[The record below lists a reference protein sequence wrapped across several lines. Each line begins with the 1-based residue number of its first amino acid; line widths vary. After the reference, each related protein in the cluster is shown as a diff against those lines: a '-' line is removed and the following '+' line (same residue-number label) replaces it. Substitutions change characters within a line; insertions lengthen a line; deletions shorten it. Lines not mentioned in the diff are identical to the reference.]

1 MKRTMIPCSLALVA
15 GGAMAL
21 SGFADYDVLLNIEG
35 GSRVER
41 YSVSADGTTWTKGA
55 NFLASSTPMNF
66 AAPGDGYVY
75 VPNGTTIDRYT
86 KGGVKVDTWKS
97 DLSGKVRIF
106 LSPDHVWFYIA
117 NNWNSS
123 ENVARYR
130 VSDPSIGG
138 FLSLNDA
145 AHGSL
150 NGTNNRD
157 ITFGRDGVMYLGCR
171 GNNITDP
178 TAANYGVNDMGRGVF
193 AYDVT
198 VSGAPLLKRYPL
210 DGNKSGVGVFI
221 DDDRDRLIANDTKFR
236 YFKLGYITQYQDA
249 KTSPGGT
256 AFYTFNLGGMKFFGD
271 YNGKVHRYNPDND
284 TYSTVALN
292 SSNVAAI
299 SDITDANSGSQ
310 LPYITG
316 VWYMN
321 ESTGTKVIN
330 GANPGVMDME
340 TSGEAKLGF
349 RGAARHGL
357 RLRTGGLATIKNS
370 SALVPATGDFTIGLW
385 VKSASGT
392 VAFSNGATTLG
403 LDAEG
408 KPTLTAGG
416 VTIAGATALR
426 SAWHALMACREGGTL
441 RLYVDNVEVAS
452 GALDAAT
459 ALGGSANWTLQAT
472 AALVDEL
479 RVYPKILTASD
490 RALLDGLVRP
500 EAQKAIYA
508 YDDTTAKK
516 LGSIVTHR
524 DPVLGD
530 VASPSAVAVG
540 STAYVAVV
548 DRVYASADGGVTWS
562 EKGSTGLDAV
572 SLFADAGALYA
583 VGLDGDGNLALGTTA
598 NGGATWA
605 TAKIGGGLSVPT
617 LRPTQPVVANGRV
630 WLGAVSADAK
640 SVYAVSFAFAGG
652 VASDPKCA
660 TATAVCANALSAV
673 ACAVDA
679 AGTVRMYA
687 SNCRP
692 TANDGEY
699 LVMMSA
705 SSASSVSYSRVLV
718 FPGAS
723 KPVAIAY
730 DAQTKRYW
738 LVAAAWHMNDR
749 VKDVFPQLR
758 APTLALYSSAD
769 LDDWYG
775 HGDLTDLSVPAQF
788 SAPSLTIVG
797 DDLVIAAQ
805 TNVDDG
811 LSVARRDADA
821 FNQVLAV
828 RVANF
833 RRFWTPRIAQKT
845 YHPRELLVCEETDKL
860 LTRSY
865 REDATG
871 DWLPS
876 GILVDGRDE
885 FLKDDG
891 VTKVKPD
898 KMVTVRSWNDRVFVS
913 ESSKNAGV
921 FEFKKTGEFVRYYP
935 LPANPDGMCVS
946 ADGSKIYATHWWGTK
961 LYTID
966 RASNVCTT
974 KDFGSSVLSVP
985 RGVADLGD
993 GRIVI
998 SSRGNQSLVIYDTV
1012 HDAHEHVT
1020 GKFGTSGNGPQEIF
1034 YDPTNGRL
1042 YLTSNSAGSGYYDI
1056 ASGTYTKLSGSAY
1069 HGFARYDDN
1078 TIVGALYGTPDKLA
1092 TDAGSMDVFSE
1103 SATSLTSPG
1112 FRVMRYG
1119 GLVNRCWTIENPK
1132 PVLGLSVI
1140 VR

>member
-1 MKRTMIPCSLALVA
+1 MKLSVIRNFLGLVS
-15 GGAMAL
+15 GVLMAL
-21 SGFADYDVLLNIEG
+21 SGFADYDVLLNIEN
-35 GSRVER
+35 GSRIER
-41 YSVSADGTTWTKGA
+41 YSVSADGTTWTKGE
-55 NFLASSTPMNF
+55 NFLASSTPLNF

-75 VPNGTTIDRYT
+75 VPNATTIDRYT
-86 KGGVKVDTWKS
+86 TSGVKVDTWKS
-97 DLSGKVRIF
+97 GLNGKVRIY

-117 NNWNSS
+117 NNWNAS

-130 VSDPSIGG
+130 VSDTNIGG
-138 FLSLNDA
+138 FLSLNNA
-145 AHGSL
+145 AHGSI
-150 NGTNNRD
+150 NGANSRD
-157 ITFGRDGVMYLGCR
+157 ITFGRDGVLYLGCR
-171 GNNITDP
+171 GNNITDE
-178 TAANYGVNDMGRGVF
+178 TAPNYGVNDMGRGVL

-198 VSGAPLLKRYPL
+198 VAGSPLLCRYPL
-210 DGNKSGVGVFI
+210 DGNKTGVGVFI
-221 DDDRDRLIANDTKFR
+221 DDDRDRLIANDTRFR
-236 YFKLGYITQYQDA
+236 YFKLGNVTQYQESKA
-249 KTSPGGT
+249 SPGGT

-271 YNGKVHRYNPDND
+271 YSGKVHRYNPAND
-284 TYSTVALN
+284 TYTTVPLGL

-299 SDITDANSGSQ
+299 SDITDVDSGSQ
-310 LPYITG
+310 LPYVTG

-321 ESTGTKVIN
+321 ETSGTVLMN
-330 GANPGVMDME
+330 GANPGEMDME
-340 TSGEAKLGF
+340 TSGEAMPGF
-349 RGAARHGL
+349 RGAARYGL

-441 RLYVDNVEVAS
+441 RLYVDNAEVAS

-459 ALGGSANWTLQAT
+459 ALDGSANWTLQAT

-479 RVYPKILTASD
+479 RVYPKILTAAD
-490 RALLDGLVRP
+490 RTLLDGLVRP

-516 LGSIVTHR
+516 LGAVVTHR

-540 STAYVAVV
+540 STAYVAVA
-548 DRVYASADGGVTWS
+548 DKVYASTDGGVTWS
-562 EKGSTGLDAV
+562 EKGSTGLDDV
-572 SLFADAGALYA
+572 SLFADGGSLYA
-583 VGLDGDGNLALGTTA
+583 VGLGGGGNLTLGTTS
-598 NGGATWA
+598 NGGATW
-605 TAKIGGGLSVPT
+605 TTSTIGGGLSVPT
-617 LRPTQPVVANGRV
+617 LRPSQPVVANGRV
-630 WLGAVSADAK
+630 WLGTASADAK

-660 TATAVCANALSAV
+660 TATAACANALSAV

-705 SSASSVSYSRVLV
+705 SSASSVAYSRVLV

-788 SAPSLTIVG
+788 RAPSLAIVG

-805 TNVDDG
+805 TSVDDG

-833 RRFWTPRIAQKT
+833 RRFWTPRIAQKA

-876 GILVDGRDE
+876 GILVDGKDE

-913 ESSKNAGV
+913 EASKNAGV
-921 FEFKKTGEFVRYYP
+921 FEFKKTGEFVRFYP

-946 ADGSKIYATHWWGTK
+946 TDGSKIYATHWWGTK

-966 RASNVCTT
+966 RANNVCTT
-974 KDFGSSVLSVP
+974 KDFSSVLNVP

-993 GRIVI
+993 GRVVI

-1012 HDAHEHVT
+1012 QDVYEHVT

-1034 YDPTNGRL
+1034 YEPTNGRL

-1056 ASGTYTKLSGSAY
+1056 ASGSYTKLSGSSY
-1069 HGFARYDDN
+1069 HGFARYDEK
-1078 TIVGALYGTPDKLA
+1078 TIVGALYGSSDKLA

-1112 FRVMRYG
+1112 FRVVRYG

-1132 PVLGLSVI
+1132 PVLGLRVI

>member
-1 MKRTMIPCSLALVA
+1 MEQSVVRSSLALVA
-15 GGAMAL
+15 GMSIA
-21 SGFADYDVLLNIEG
+21 SHGFADYDVLLNIENG
-35 GSRVER
+35 GRVER
-41 YSVSADGTTWTKGA
+41 YTVSADGTTWTKGE
-55 NFLASSTPMNF
+55 NFLASSTPLNF

-75 VPNGTTIDRYT
+75 VPNATTIDRYT
-86 KGGVKVDTWKS
+86 TDGVKVDTWKS
-97 DLSGKVRIF
+97 GLSGKTRIF
-106 LSPDHVWFYIA
+106 LSPDHVWFYVA

-123 ENVARYR
+123 QNVARYR
-130 VSDPSIGG
+130 VSDPNIGG

-145 AHGSL
+145 AHGGL
-150 NGTNNRD
+150 NGANNRD

-171 GNNITDP
+171 GNNITDT
-178 TAANYGVNDMGRGVF
+178 TASNYGTNDMGRGVF

-198 VSGAPLLKRYPL
+198 ASGSPLLCRYPL
-210 DGNKSGVGVFI
+210 DGNKTGVGVFI
-221 DDDRDRLIANDTKFR
+221 DDDRDRLIANDTSFR
-236 YFKLGYITQYQDA
+236 YFKLGNIKQYQAA
-249 KTSPGGT
+249 KSSPGGT
-256 AFYTFNLGGMKFFGD
+256 AFYTFNLGSMKFFGD
-271 YNGKVHRYNPDND
+271 YNGKVHRYDPVND
-284 TYSTVALN
+284 TYTTVTLSL
-292 SSNVAAI
+292 SSSVAAI
-299 SDITDANSGSQ
+299 SDITDVNSGSQ

-321 ESTGTKVIN
+321 EASGTVVVN
-330 GANPGVMDME
+330 GANPGVMNLE
-340 TSGEAKLGF
+340 TSGDAMTGF

-357 RLRTGGLATIKNS
+357 RLRTGGLATIGNS

-385 VKSASGT
+385 VKTASGV
-392 VAFSNGATTLG
+392 VAFSNGATTFG
-403 LDAEG
+403 LTAEG
-408 KPTLTAGG
+408 KPTFTAGG
-416 VTIAGATALR
+416 VSVGSETALD

-441 RLYVDNVEVAS
+441 RLYVDNVEVAN

-459 ALGGSANWTLQAT
+459 PLAGSANWTLQAT
-472 AALVDEL
+472 SALVDEL
-479 RVYPKILTASD
+479 RVYPRILTAAD
-490 RALLDGLVRP
+490 RTLLDGLVRP

-508 YDDTTAKK
+508 YDDTTAKR
-516 LGSIVTHR
+516 LGSIVTHQ
-524 DPVLGD
+524 DPVQGD
-530 VASPSAVAVG
+530 VGCPSAVSIG
-540 STAYVAVV
+540 STAYVAVA
-548 DRVYASADGGVTWS
+548 DKVYASTDGGVTWS
-562 EKGSTGLDAV
+562 EKGATGLDAV

-598 NGGATWA
+598 NDGATWS

-617 LRPTQPVVANGRV
+617 LQPTQPVVANGRV

-652 VASDPKCA
+652 AASDPKCA
-660 TATAVCANALSAV
+660 TTTAACVNALASV
-673 ACAVDA
+673 ASVADRS
-679 AGTVRMYA
+679 GTVRMYA
-687 SNCRP
+687 SNGRP

-705 SSASSVSYSRVLV
+705 ASAATVAYSRVLS

-723 KPVAIAY
+723 KPMAITY
-730 DAQTKRYW
+730 DARTKRYW
-738 LVAAAWHMNDR
+738 MITAAWHVNDR
-749 VKDVFPQLR
+749 VRDVFPQRR

-788 SAPSLTIVG
+788 RAPSLAIVG

-805 TNVDDG
+805 TSVDDG
-811 LSVARRDADA
+811 LSLARREADA

-833 RRFWTPRIAQKT
+833 RRFWTPRIARKA

-865 REDATG
+865 REDSTG

-876 GILVDGRDE
+876 GILVNGRDE

-898 KMVTVRSWNDRVFVS
+898 KMVTVRSWNDRVFVT

-921 FEFKKTGEFVRYYP
+921 FEFKKTGVFVRFYP

-966 RASNVCTT
+966 RASNTCAT
-974 KDFGSSVLSVP
+974 KDFGSSLSVP

-1012 HDAHEHVT
+1012 HDAYEHVT

-1034 YDPTNGRL
+1034 YEPTSGRL

-1056 ASGTYTKLSGSAY
+1056 ASGTYTKLSNSAY
-1069 HGFARYDDN
+1069 HGFARYDDK
-1078 TIVGALYGTPDKLA
+1078 TIVGALYGTSDKLA

-1132 PVLGLSVI
+1132 PVLGLTVI